1 MALALRSLGLLGA
14 SARRVSFASKPRG
27 GFARVGVRA
36 MATDGGDGE
45 SRFRPSIVVFNIP
58 RNKNASFVTSRG
70 ASLIVPVALA
80 LTPSPPTPSLTSL
93 DPIASKPPLGF
104 AEDAVL
110 LALKN
115 PTLMD
120 VRGVEG
126 EGEIAENPSPAG
138 AVNVAWNTAGGEFFD
153 ASKLP
158 ADKTAPVIVF

>member
-36 MATDGGDGE
+36 MATDGGDGA
-45 SRFRPSIVVFNIP
+45 SRFRPSIVARVSSSRRRARGSRAGPSSPP
-58 RNKNASFVTSRG
+58 RSSR
-70 ASLIVPVALA
+70 S
-80 LTPSPPTPSLTSL
+80 PSPPTPANVAQSHR
-93 DPIASKPPLGF
+93 APPAGF

-126 EGEIAENPSPAG
+126 KGEIAENPSPAG

>member
-1 MALALRSLGLLGA
+1 
-14 SARRVSFASKPRG
+14 
-27 GFARVGVRA
+27 
-36 MATDGGDGE
+36 
-45 SRFRPSIVVFNIP
+45 
-58 RNKNASFVTSRG
+58 
-70 ASLIVPVALA
+70 
-80 LTPSPPTPSLTSL
+80 
-93 DPIASKPPLGF
+93 
-104 AEDAVL
+104 VL

-126 EGEIAENPSPAG
+126 KGEIAENPSPAG

>member
-36 MATDGGDGE
+36 MATDGGDGA

-58 RNKNASFVTSRG
+58 RNKNASSRL
-70 ASLIVPVALA
+70 AVHRIIVPVALA

-93 DPIASKPPLGF
+93 DPIALKPPLGF

-126 EGEIAENPSPAG
+126 KGEIAENPSPAG

>member
-1 MALALRSLGLLGA
+1 VRRASVRRSSFLITYP
-14 SARRVSFASKPRG
+14 SQQKCVVRHVSRCIA
-27 GFARVGVRA
+27 
-36 MATDGGDGE
+36 
-45 SRFRPSIVVFNIP
+45 
-58 RNKNASFVTSRG
+58 
-70 ASLIVPVALA
+70 LIVPVALA

-126 EGEIAENPSPAG
+126 KGEIAENPSPAG

>member
-1 MALALRSLGLLGA
+1 
-14 SARRVSFASKPRG
+14 
-27 GFARVGVRA
+27 
-36 MATDGGDGE
+36 MATDGGDGA
-45 SRFRPSIVVFNIP
+45 SRFRPSIVVFNNFYP
-58 RNKNASFVTSRG
+58 SQQKCVVTSRG

-138 AVNVAWNTAGGEFFD
+138 AVNVAWNAAGGEFFD
-153 ASKLP
+153 A
-158 ADKTAPVIVF
+158 